1 MGQPQTKNNADTA
14 LVTQLS
20 EVLAERARRR
30 SGAATTTTDPLPNT
44 PATLPESALNSLVD
58 AISQPK
64 LVLPPIRPF
73 AVEPGAAQTA
83 PATLPL
89 DTKAADSLAATMRLV
104 KAARFN
110 AAERLERK
118 QTVSLFAQSTVALYF
133 VGLAVWQAVYIGEIN
148 EATNRLITFVQL
160 VSSVFTLILGLLEAM
175 NDYKMKAHH
184 LHNCALAVSELAQ
197 ELKILRASDPFVVQ
211 DFRRRYNDALKSCPV
226 NHNRIDYLFA
236 KLDGK
241 GDRWA
246 WMSVYARYILDVYG
260 IYAVFLAVPPLL
272 WWAHA

>member
-1 MGQPQTKNNADTA
+1 MGQPQTKSNVDTA

-20 EVLAERARRR
+20 EVLADRARRR
-30 SGAATTTTDPLPNT
+30 GGQPAASVLPKEAPAPLPEE
-44 PATLPESALNSLVD
+44 TLAALAD
-58 AISQPK
+58 AVAAPK
-64 LVLPPIRPF
+64 LVLPPIQPVSRTQPS
-73 AVEPGAAQTA
+73 TA
-83 PATLPL
+83 PLPL
-89 DTKAADSLAATMRLV
+89 DTKAADSLASTMRLV

-133 VGLAVWQAVYIGEIN
+133 VGLAVWQAVYIGEIS
-148 EATNRLITFVQL
+148 EPTNRLITFVQL

-197 ELKILRASDPFVVQ
+197 ELKIMRATDPFVVQ
-211 DFRRRYNDALKSCPV
+211 DFRRRYNDALKACPV

-236 KLDGK
+236 KLDGT

-272 WWAHA
+272 WWAHT

>member
-1 MGQPQTKNNADTA
+1 MGQPAESKDVDTA

-30 SGAATTTTDPLPNT
+30 AETAATPEQNA
-44 PATLPESALNSLVD
+44 PAQQGIAPAPSA
-58 AISQPK
+58 K
-64 LVLPPIRPF
+64 LVLPAIRAVAPF
-73 AVEPGAAQTA
+73 PA
-83 PATLPL
+83 PAQVAPAVPASEPRPAATG
-89 DTKAADSLAATMRLV
+89 DTRAADSLAATMRLV

-148 EATNRLITFVQL
+148 DHTNRLITFVQL

-184 LHNCALAVSELAQ
+184 LHNCALVVSELSQ
-197 ELKILRASDPFVVQ
+197 ELKIMRPTDPFAVQ
-211 DFRRRYNDALKSCPV
+211 DFRRRYNDALKACPV

-236 KLDGK
+236 RLDGT
-241 GDRWA
+241 GDRLA
-246 WMSVYARYILDVYG
+246 WTSVYVRYVLDVYG
-260 IYAVFLAVPPLL
+260 LYAVFLAVPPIL
-272 WWAHA
+272 WWSHA